1 MQFAR
6 INEIVMH
13 HQVIDAPEGRPTL
26 VFSNSL
32 GTDFRIWRD
41 VVVRLAGEVNIITYD
56 KRGHGLS
63 DAPPAP
69 YVMDDHID
77 DLAGLLDHLEIK
89 DAIICGVSV
98 GGQIAQGLYAKRP
111 DLVRALV
118 LCDTAHKVGTD
129 DFWNE
134 RIVRVESEGIASMSD
149 AILERWFSPEFCAPG
164 NVALDGY
171 RNMLE
176 RQSVAGYSGTC
187 AALRDADFTEAAG
200 EIGVPVLCVV
210 GDEDGSTPPALV
222 KELAGL
228 IPGSKFEIIG
238 GAGHLPCIEKPEE
251 LSVLIRGFIAN
262 LAGGESSNE

>member
-6 INEIVMH
+6 INEIVLH
-13 HQVIDAPEGRPTL
+13 YQVIDAPQGRPTL

-41 VVVRLAGEVNIITYD
+41 VVVRLAGEANIITYD

-69 YVMDDHID
+69 YAMDDHVD
-77 DLAGLLDHLEIK
+77 DLSGLLDHLEIK
-89 DAIICGVSV
+89 NAIVCGVSV

-134 RIVRVESEGIASMSD
+134 RIARVEGEGIASMSD
-149 AILERWFSPEFCAPG
+149 AILERWFSPEFRAPD
-164 NVALDGY
+164 NIALSGY

-176 RQSVAGYSGTC
+176 RQTVAGYSGTC
-187 AALRDADFTEAAG
+187 AALRDTDFTDAAG
-200 EIGVPVLCVV
+200 KIEVPTLCVV
-210 GDEDGSTPPALV
+210 GDDDESTPPALV

-228 IPGSKFEIIG
+228 IPGSKFETIK
-238 GAGHLPCIEKPEE
+238 GAGHLPCIETPEE
-251 LSVLIRGFIAN
+251 LTTLIRGFIAN
-262 LAGGESSNE
+262 LADGESSND